1 MSHHRLSY
9 PGRVASALCI
19 LLVACGSETAP
30 PLPEAS
36 RAAAEVSTRCTR
48 MEQLPAD
55 QHLVTSW
62 RTAPSDALITHPIT
76 GLTVRQSVA
85 PHWDGELLRLRLS
98 NRYSQVPL
106 TLENVHIALEQHP
119 GSAAMVP
126 GSTCR
131 LSFGGQSRITI
142 PPGETATSDVI
153 AFPLRAFERV
163 GISFYAPEFTPQIT
177 RHLNANEVLYMSIPG
192 DYAADADGSAFTAVP
207 EGYAANFLAIE
218 ALEVVAPR
226 TISTLVAVGDSI
238 TDGSDSTT
246 GLIDGE
252 GSPMIATDQRYPN
265 HLQRRIRD
273 AGLPLSIANA
283 GIGGSELLS
292 EAWLPQFGRSLLERL
307 DADVLEVT
315 GAMQV
320 LLMIGTNDLGN
331 PQAGPSPT
339 VDEMIAGF
347 VQVIQRVQAA
357 GMRIILGTIPPA
369 DGAVTD
375 GLPVIG
381 NLPVGIDLMHG
392 TAEAREKR
400 DAINAWIREQTL
412 SDGIVDFAACLEDP
426 QRAGYLAPEYN
437 SGDNLHPNPAG
448 YAAMADCVDLEL
460 LRPAAGLL

>member
-1 MSHHRLSY
+1 
-9 PGRVASALCI
+9 
-19 LLVACGSETAP
+19 
-30 PLPEAS
+30 
-36 RAAAEVSTRCTR
+36 
-48 MEQLPAD
+48 
-55 QHLVTSW
+55 
-62 RTAPSDALITHPIT
+62 
-76 GLTVRQSVA
+76 
-85 PHWDGELLRLRLS
+85 
-98 NRYSQVPL
+98 
-106 TLENVHIALEQHP
+106 
-119 GSAAMVP
+119 
-126 GSTCR
+126 
-131 LSFGGQSRITI
+131 
-142 PPGETATSDVI
+142 
-153 AFPLRAFERV
+153 
-163 GISFYAPEFTPQIT
+163 
-177 RHLNANEVLYMSIPG
+177 
-192 DYAADADGSAFTAVP
+192 
-207 EGYAANFLAIE
+207 
-218 ALEVVAPR
+218 
-226 TISTLVAVGDSI
+226 
-238 TDGSDSTT
+238 
-246 GLIDGE
+246 
-252 GSPMIATDQRYPN
+252 MIATDQRYPN